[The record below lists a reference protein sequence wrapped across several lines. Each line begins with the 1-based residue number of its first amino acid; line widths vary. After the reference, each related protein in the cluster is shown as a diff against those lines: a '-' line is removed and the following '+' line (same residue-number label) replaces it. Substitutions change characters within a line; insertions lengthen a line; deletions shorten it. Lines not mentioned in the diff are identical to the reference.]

1 MKTFDNKYQVI
12 LSGLQSEIQ
21 SLIDNHESYISIL
34 ESQIKD
40 TELLEDMITDCDKV
54 YSKNLKFIQDIIQE
68 YKDKAPL
75 FINQS
80 IPLVNPDYLK
90 SFVK

>member
-1 MKTFDNKYQVI
+1 MKTFENKYQVI
-12 LSGLQSEIQ
+12 LSGLQGEIQ

-34 ESQIKD
+34 ESEIKD
-40 TELLEDMITDCDKV
+40 KELLEDMISDCDKT
-54 YSKNLKFIQDIIQE
+54 YSKNLKFIQDIIKE

-80 IPLVNPDYLK
+80 VPIVNPDYLK